1 MPGGIVPDRHRP
13 TVLRRDILKIGG
25 GAALLPFA
33 SVVELAGP
41 IQRAQAAALAVD
53 LKSLDHAQAMLL
65 LSVARTLF
73 PHDFLPDEQYSKIV
87 LAIDA
92 KAAADDTVAMTVKK
106 ALAAFPNDFTAM
118 ADAKREEHLRTLQ
131 GSPFFRLVYE
141 ETIAGLY
148 GDPTVSALL
157 GYEGSS
163 VEHGGYLKRG
173 FDDISW
179 LPADAPVGR

>member
-1 MPGGIVPDRHRP
+1 VPDRRRP

-25 GAALLPFA
+25 SATLLPFA
-33 SVVELAGP
+33 SILELAGP
-41 IQRAQAAALAVD
+41 RQRAQAGALAVD
-53 LKSLDHAQAMLL
+53 FKSLDHAQAILL
-65 LSVARTLF
+65 LSVARTVF
-73 PHDFLPDEQYSKIV
+73 PHDFLPDEQYTKIV
-87 LAIDA
+87 VVIDA
-92 KAAADDTVAMTVKK
+92 KATADNAVAMRVKE
-106 ALAAFPNDFTAM
+106 ALAALPNDFTAM
-118 ADAKREEHLRTLQ
+118 EEAKREEYLRTLE

-148 GDPTVSALL
+148 GDATVSALL

-179 LPADAPVGR
+179 LPTDKPVGK

>member
-1 MPGGIVPDRHRP
+1 VPDRRRP

-25 GAALLPFA
+25 SATLLPLT
-33 SVVELAGP
+33 SVLGLAGP
-41 IQRAQAAALAVD
+41 IRRAHAGARAFEF
-53 LKSLDHAQAMLL
+53 KSLDHTQAVLL

-73 PHDFLPDEQYSKIV
+73 PHEFLPDEQYMKIV
-87 LAIDA
+87 AALDA
-92 KAAADDTVAMTVKK
+92 KAAADKSVATMMKA
-106 ALAAFPNDFTAM
+106 ALAAFPDDATAM
-118 ADAKREEHLRTLQ
+118 EEAKREDYLRALE

-141 ETIAGLY
+141 ETIVGLY

-163 VEHGGYLKRG
+163 VEHGGYLERG

-179 LPADAPVGR
+179 LPTDKPVGK

>member
-1 MPGGIVPDRHRP
+1 M
-13 TVLRRDILKIGG
+13 RRDILKIGG
-25 GAALLPFA
+25 ATLLPLA
-33 SVVELAGP
+33 SILGLTAP
-41 IQRAQAAALAVD
+41 IQRAHAGARAFESNSFD
-53 LKSLDHAQAMLL
+53 RAQAGLL

-73 PHDFLPDEQYSKIV
+73 PHDFLPDEQYTKIV
-87 LAIDA
+87 VVIDA
-92 KAAADDTVAMTVKK
+92 KATADNAVAMRVKE
-106 ALAAFPNDFTAM
+106 ALAALPNDFTAM
-118 ADAKREEHLRTLQ
+118 EEAKREEYLRTLE

-148 GDPTVSALL
+148 GDATVSALL

-179 LPADAPVGR
+179 LPTDKPVGK

>member
-1 MPGGIVPDRHRP
+1 M
-13 TVLRRDILKIGG
+13 
-25 GAALLPFA
+25 
-33 SVVELAGP
+33 
-41 IQRAQAAALAVD
+41 QRAQAGALAVD
-53 LKSLDHAQAMLL
+53 FKSLDHSQATLL

-73 PHDFLPDEQYSKIV
+73 PHDFLADEQYAKIV
-87 LAIDA
+87 VRIDA
-92 KAAADDTVAMTVKK
+92 RAAADNTVAMTVKN
-106 ALAAFPNDFTAM
+106 ALSTFPNDFTAM
-118 ADAKREEHLRTLQ
+118 QEAKREGYLRTLE

-179 LPADAPVGR
+179 LPTDEPLDK